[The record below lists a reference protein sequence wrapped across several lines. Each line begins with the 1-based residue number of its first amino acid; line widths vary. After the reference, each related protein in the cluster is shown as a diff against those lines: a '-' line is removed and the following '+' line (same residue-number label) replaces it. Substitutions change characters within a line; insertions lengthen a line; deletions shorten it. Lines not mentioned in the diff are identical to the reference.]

1 MKSNKKAEA
10 AAKADSNRQ
19 QIIDELEQ
27 LKEAEK
33 EIIESK
39 DDE

>member
-1 MKSNKKAEA
+1 MKKAEVA
-10 AAKADSNRQ
+10 VKADSNRQ

-27 LKEAEK
+27 LKEVEK
-33 EIIESK
+33 EIFESK